1 MTETVKKP
9 KQKSEIQD
17 EVKESSDLSN
27 IWLSGGDYS
36 PISHTFF
43 KHPNMTLGEEDD
55 GAEDQNNASAENG
68 KKQAKYTVKGK
79 VDHQN
84 LRSNQVRKNVTK
96 H

>member
-1 MTETVKKP
+1 MKKP
-9 KQKSEIQD
+9 KLETEVQD

-43 KHPNMTLGEEDD
+43 KHPTITLEEED
-55 GAEDQNNASAENG
+55 GADNQDEASAGQSE
-68 KKQAKYTVKGK
+68 KQEKYIVKRK
-79 VDHQN
+79 VDHKN
-84 LRSNQVRKNVTK
+84 LRSTQGRKNVTK